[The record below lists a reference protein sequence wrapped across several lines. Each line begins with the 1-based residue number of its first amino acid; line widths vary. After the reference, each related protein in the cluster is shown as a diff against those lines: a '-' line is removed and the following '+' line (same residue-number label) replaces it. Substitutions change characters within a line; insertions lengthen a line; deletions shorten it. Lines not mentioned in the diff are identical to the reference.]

1 VIQSSRGVFLSYA
14 SEDAGVAQ
22 RICDA
27 LRVAGIEVWFD
38 QSELR
43 GGDAWD
49 QKIRQKIRDC
59 ALFVPIISAHT
70 QARPEGYFRL
80 EWKLA
85 VDRSHLMAAEKA
97 FLVPVVVDATTEPE
111 ALVPAQFR
119 EVQWTRIQSG
129 EVAAAFLERIAA
141 LLNQPVAHHVGSPER
156 KANRTPARRWPMAL
170 VAIATAAVVGLVIA
184 TAMRGRW
191 LGHKPVPQ
199 VAASTTSA
207 SVAPMPADVPEK
219 SIAVL
224 PFADMSE
231 KHDQEYFGDGMAEEI
246 LNLLAKLPGLHVPA
260 RTSSFYFKGKSE
272 DIPTIARRLMVA
284 NVLEGSVRKSGNHVR
299 VTVQLVRADNGYHL
313 WSETYD
319 RTPNDL
325 FKVQDEIAGEIVR
338 ALKISMGNNAAARAV
353 PTNSAE
359 AHRLLLQAQF
369 WLYRGTDDAQSR
381 AASYYQQ
388 AIHKDPDYA
397 EAWAGLAK
405 ALLWGGRY
413 PGQSRQQF
421 HELVT
426 HTAERAVALGPK
438 LAETHVALG
447 EVRYQLDWD
456 WDAATTEFETA
467 RSLDPDNIYAMDGA
481 GNLAAANGRLTDA
494 LRLWEK
500 SAQRDPL
507 AAGTYISLAFAY
519 YSMGRFAEAV
529 AAMRKTVDLTPPA
542 AGIHAI
548 LAQMLL
554 GAGHSDEAFVEVQRE
569 SHPGY
574 RASALARTYIVLGR
588 RGDADRALAE
598 VEKKYAAEMPA
609 SIATLY
615 ALRGDRDQAF
625 SWLNRAY
632 QQRDLSL
639 IGYPPVT
646 VDPDLRNLHGD
657 RRWEAFLRKMKLVD

>member
-1 VIQSSRGVFLSYA
+1 VVQSSRGVFLSYA
-14 SEDAGVAQ
+14 SEDADVAK

-27 LRVAGIEVWFD
+27 LRVAGSEVWFD

-49 QKIRQKIRDC
+49 QKIRQQIRDC
-59 ALFVPIISAHT
+59 ALFVPMISAHT
-70 QARPEGYFRL
+70 QTRPEGYFRL

-119 EVQWTRIQSG
+119 EVQWTRIQAG
-129 EVAAAFLERIAA
+129 EVPAAFVERIAA
-141 LLNQPVAHHVGSPER
+141 LLNQPVTHHAGGPER
-156 KANRTPARRWPMAL
+156 GAKRAPTGRLSIVLIAL
-170 VAIATAAVVGLVIA
+170 AVAAVIGLVIA
-184 TAMRGRW
+184 MAIRSGW
-191 LGHKPVPQ
+191 LGRQPVPN
-199 VAASTTSA
+199 VEAGAASA
-207 SVAPMPADVPEK
+207 SVATTPAAIPYR

-224 PFADMSE
+224 PFLDMSE

-246 LNLLAKLPGLHVPA
+246 LDLLAKLPGLHVPA

-319 RTPNDL
+319 RSLNDL

-338 ALKISMGNNAAARAV
+338 ALKISMGTNSATRAV

-359 AHRLLLQAQF
+359 AHSLLLQAQF
-369 WLYRGTDDAQSR
+369 WLYRGTDDARR

-405 ALLWGGRY
+405 ALLWGGRSA
-413 PGQSRQQF
+413 GQSRQQF
-421 HELVT
+421 HELVE

-438 LAETHVALG
+438 LAEAHVALG
-447 EVRYQLDWD
+447 TVRYQLDWD
-456 WDAATTEFETA
+456 WDAATMEFETA
-467 RSLDPDNIYAMDGA
+467 RSIDPDNIYALNGA
-481 GNLAAANGRLTDA
+481 GDLAAVHGRQTDA
-494 LRLWEK
+494 LRLWEQ

-507 AAGTYISLAFAY
+507 SPDTYISLAFAY

-529 AAMRKTVDLTPPA
+529 AAMRKTMDLTPTA
-542 AGIHAI
+542 DGVHMV

-554 GAGHSDEAFVEVQRE
+554 GAGQKNAALAEVEKE
-569 SHPGY
+569 SYPGF
-574 RASALARTYIVLGR
+574 RAYALARTHIVLGR
-588 RGDADRALAE
+588 KGDADKALAE
-598 VEKKYAAEMPA
+598 VEKKYAAEMPY
-609 SIATLY
+609 SIATLH

-639 IGYPPVT
+639 IGHPPVT

-657 RRWEAFLRKMKLVD
+657 PRWEAFLRKMKLLN